1 MQRTADFYHNGG
13 KKEYDRLLA
22 EAVKLGKQ
30 HETRAKYYIPKM
42 YDVLVNKEGMTA
54 FEAADSIYRDAAGIW
69 QKDTIRRLLPPE
81 AKDPAARERQV
92 LSRLHMASSA
102 AAATSSDAGLIPRK
116 EGELCQMRAVNGESQ
131 SNYRD
136 NGYEIVVRLK
146 KENDSLRKDVEALE
160 NVKRTLIK
168 KTLKL
173 ELSLTE
179 QQLKFERQQQEK
191 RDGRQHPSPRSN
203 GISKQEN
210 EEEIATILIPPRL
223 FMKAYVLMRG
233 SSKPLLLRVKAGEAV
248 DIDKTNLPN

>member
-1 MQRTADFYHNGG
+1 MQRTADFYHNSG

-42 YDVLVNKEGMTA
+42 YDVLVNKEGMTP
-54 FEAADSIYRDAAGIW
+54 FEAADSIYRDVAGIW

-81 AKDPAARERQV
+81 AKDQAARERQV
-92 LSRLHMASSA
+92 LSRLHMASA
-102 AAATSSDAGLIPRK
+102 AAETTTSSDVGLTPRK
-116 EGELCQMRAVNGESQ
+116 EEELCQAAAVDGEDQ
-131 SNYRD
+131 PNYEGD
-136 NGYEIVVRLK
+136 SGYEIVVRLK
-146 KENDSLRKDVEALE
+146 KENDSLRKELEELE
-160 NVKRTLIK
+160 NVKRALIK

-179 QQLKFERQQQEK
+179 QQLKYEKKQGAGGQQ
-191 RDGRQHPSPRSN
+191 PLRSATV
-203 GISKQEN
+203 SKQED
-210 EEEIATILIPPRL
+210 EMVTTILIPPKL

-248 DIDKTNLPN
+248 DIDKTSLPN